1 MLRNVSLWQLAIIVF
16 AIVILVGWKRLPDM
30 ARSMGR
36 SMRVFKSEVDQ
47 LHTSPDQEDAEGDGE
62 DVARPGEGR
71 PGSGQRGPVDD
82 RPRPLEGEVQAP
94 REDDPYADP
103 RPPGQERA
111 EAASRR
117 DDDRPA
123 G

>member
-1 MLRNVSLWQLAIIVF
+1 MLRNVSLWQLAIIVL

-30 ARSMGR
+30 ARSVGR

-47 LHTSPDQEDAEGDGE
+47 MHGPRDDEHRDDDADLDDDRAGTS
-62 DVARPGEGR
+62 GR
-71 PGSGQRGPVDD
+71 RQHGAAND
-82 RPRPLEGEVQAP
+82 RPRPLEGEVQQP
-94 REDDPYADP
+94 EADP
-103 RPPGQERA
+103 RTPGQERA
-111 EAASRR
+111 DAAARR

>member
-1 MLRNVSLWQLAIIVF
+1 MLRNVSLWQLAIIVL

-30 ARSMGR
+30 ARSVGR

-47 LHTSPDQEDAEGDGE
+47 LHGSRDDEDRDGDVEPE
-62 DVARPGEGR
+62 DGRGSTGRREPGGA
-71 PGSGQRGPVDD
+71 SD
-82 RPRPLEGEVQAP
+82 RPRPLEGEVQ
-94 REDDPYADP
+94 ESEADL
-103 RPPGQERA
+103 RTPGQERA
-111 EAASRR
+111 DAAARR

>member
-47 LHTSPDQEDAEGDGE
+47 LHGSRDEDLDDDLRDDADTGSSAD
-62 DVARPGEGR
+62 ARGARAG
-71 PGSGQRGPVDD
+71 
-82 RPRPLEGEVQAP
+82 RPRPLEGELQ
-94 REDDPYADP
+94 DPGSDP
-103 RPPGQERA
+103 RVPGQERA
-111 EAASRR
+111 DAAARR